1 MPMARQRS
9 NENPGR
15 RLRIELS
22 TTGVVLWSGVLLFL
36 LVWIFA
42 LGILVGR
49 DSLPGEIRGVSE
61 LKEQMARLQDM
72 VRREKGEEEDSGAT
86 PAETPKLAFYDTL
99 ATKKEEARERKS
111 ERPKVRPK
119 TPSQGEAPLSE
130 LTAPP
135 AGPGVVSRVPPE
147 SEGVGA
153 PQKKETGVPK
163 ASEGVSE
170 NERGEEA
177 SVPLPDPVA
186 APKPADDL
194 LLVKAQYTVQ
204 VASME
209 SREAAEEMIARLN
222 RKGYPS
228 YYYDV
233 TIRGKTYYRVRCGRF
248 LSRAEAEDHA
258 VLLAGKEGIK
268 GFVSKLE

>member
-1 MPMARQRS
+1 M
-9 NENPGR
+9 
-15 RLRIELS
+15 RIELS

-49 DSLPGEIRGVSE
+49 DSPPGEIRGVAE

-72 VRREKGEEEDSGAT
+72 VRGDKVEEEDSGAT
-86 PAETPKLAFYDTL
+86 LAETPKLAFYDTL

-111 ERPKVRPK
+111 ERPKVLPK
-119 TPSQGEAPLSE
+119 TPSQREAPLST
-130 LTAPP
+130 LTAERARPEP
-135 AGPGVVSRVPPE
+135 LSHVSQ
-147 SEGVGA
+147 EGERGGA
-153 PQKKETGVPK
+153 PQKEEAGVLK
-163 ASEGVSE
+163 TSGGVSE
-170 NERGEEA
+170 KERGSEA
-177 SVPLPDPVA
+177 SVPMSESVV
-186 APKPADDL
+186 APKPADHL

-248 LSRAEAEDHA
+248 LSRAEAENHA

>member
-9 NENPGR
+9 NEKSGR

-49 DSLPGEIRGVSE
+49 GSLPVEIRGVAE

-72 VRREKGEEEDSGAT
+72 VRGNTVEEEGSGAT
-86 PAETPKLAFYDTL
+86 LAETPKLAFYDTL
-99 ATKKEEARERKS
+99 ATKEEEARERKS

-119 TPSQGEAPLSE
+119 TPSHREAPLST
-130 LTAPP
+130 LTATHDRTEPL
-135 AGPGVVSRVPPE
+135 SLVPPE
-147 SEGVGA
+147 GEKGGTPLKEESVG
-153 PQKKETGVPK
+153 PK
-163 ASEGVSE
+163 ASGGVSE
-170 NERGEEA
+170 EERGGEA
-177 SVPLPDPVA
+177 SVPAVEPVA
-186 APKPADDL
+186 APEPAEDL
-194 LLVKAQYTVQ
+194 RLVKAQYTVQ

-233 TIRGKTYYRVRCGRF
+233 TIRGKTYYRVRYGRF